1 MTSGLVVVVVYDADT
16 RRASSVDLGDARD
29 HLPEDLHLLLDPTEL
44 VPLGLR
50 PDKAEE
56 MTKQIMW
63 RAGIATTGAVV

>member
-1 MTSGLVVVVVYDADT
+1 MAAQRLT
-16 RRASSVDLGDARD
+16 LGIRP
-29 HLPEDLHLLLDPTEL
+29 LCPVSLLEPTEL
-44 VPLGLR
+44 VPLGRR